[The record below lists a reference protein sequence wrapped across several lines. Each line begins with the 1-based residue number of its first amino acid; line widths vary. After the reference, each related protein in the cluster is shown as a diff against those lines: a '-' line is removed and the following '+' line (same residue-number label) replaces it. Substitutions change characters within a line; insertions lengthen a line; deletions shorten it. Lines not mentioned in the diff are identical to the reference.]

1 MIHLTIY
8 IMRGHPGA
16 GKHPSP
22 LEKTKTN
29 SPNHYL
35 TVVFYRIKKY
45 CSYQKLLRFKDCS
58 TRTPV
63 TSCQPPIDRYFGRVH
78 IDRYTYRYR
87 VYRDH
92 VLCVEVFSH
101 IFHPGAGKHPSPLEK
116 TKTNSPNHYLTVVF
130 YRIKKYCS
138 YQKLLRFKD
147 CSTRTPVTSCQPPID
162 RYFGRVHIRVL
173 ASTRALLKKQK
184 PIVLIIT

>member
-1 MIHLTIY
+1 MWKKNRTQNEKSGGIY
-8 IMRGHPGA
+8 PGA

-78 IDRYTYRYR
+78 IW
-87 VYRDH
+87 
-92 VLCVEVFSH
+92 VLASTR
-101 IFHPGAGKHPSPLEK
+101 ALLKKKKKKKKKL
-116 TKTNSPNHYLTVVF
+116 TQTNSPHHYLTVGF

-138 YQKLLRFKD
+138 YQKLWLFFCD
-147 CSTRTPVTSCQPPID
+147 FLPAPI
-162 RYFGRVHIRVL
+162 YVG
-173 ASTRALLKKQK
+173 
-184 PIVLIIT
+184 

>member
-1 MIHLTIY
+1 MVIVKVYL
-8 IMRGHPGA
+8 GA

-78 IDRYTYRYR
+78 IDIHI
-87 VYRDH
+87 DISDK
-92 VLCVEVFSH
+92 SH
-101 IFHPGAGKHPSPLEK
+101 SWLANSSPLE
-116 TKTNSPNHYLTVVF
+116 V
-130 YRIKKYCS
+130 
-138 YQKLLRFKD
+138 
-147 CSTRTPVTSCQPPID
+147 TRVP
-162 RYFGRVHIRVL
+162 L
-173 ASTRALLKKQK
+173 
-184 PIVLIIT
+184 

>member
-1 MIHLTIY
+1 MLASTRALLRKKTHLANSHHHYLTAGFYRIKKYCSYQKLWRFSCDFLPAPIY
-8 IMRGHPGA
+8 RKFDVRDNRYPGA

-29 SPNHYL
+29 IPNHYL

-78 IDRYTYRYR
+78 IW
-87 VYRDH
+87 
-92 VLCVEVFSH
+92 
-101 IFHPGAGKHPSPLEK
+101 
-116 TKTNSPNHYLTVVF
+116 
-130 YRIKKYCS
+130 
-138 YQKLLRFKD
+138 
-147 CSTRTPVTSCQPPID
+147 
-162 RYFGRVHIRVL
+162 VL